1 VKYPQEVVPVMDQV
15 LKDLML
21 EVAEMDQREGFD
33 GMVGG
38 QGDEEISEI
47 LSKVYKV
54 RPFGLQSVNMR
65 ELNPTG
71 E

>member
-1 VKYPQEVVPVMDQV
+1 
-15 LKDLML
+15 ML